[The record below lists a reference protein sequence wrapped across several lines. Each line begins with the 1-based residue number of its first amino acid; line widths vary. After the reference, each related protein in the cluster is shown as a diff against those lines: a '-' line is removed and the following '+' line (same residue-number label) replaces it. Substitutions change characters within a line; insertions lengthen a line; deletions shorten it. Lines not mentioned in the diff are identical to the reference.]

1 MQVLGDSLSADPVGV
16 CVFVSPPGL
25 TLAPVQSNSGQLFS
39 ISSAVSIPCSQSS
52 YLHPVKMKL
61 AVDQLLD
68 KASFLPSRLYR
79 RSAVS
84 KL

>member
-1 MQVLGDSLSADPVGV
+1 MQVLGSLSADPVGF

-25 TLAPVQSNSGQLFS
+25 TLASVQCNSGQLFS
-39 ISSAVSIPCSQSS
+39 ISCAVSIPARAHIS
-52 YLHPVKMKL
+52 KMKL

-68 KASFLPSRLYR
+68 KASFLPSGLYG

-84 KL
+84 KP

>member
-1 MQVLGDSLSADPVGV
+1 MQVLGSLSADPVGF

-25 TLAPVQSNSGQLFS
+25 TLASVQCNSCSL
-39 ISSAVSIPCSQSS
+39 SAVLFPSHAARAHIS
-52 YLHPVKMKL
+52 KMKL

-68 KASFLPSRLYR
+68 KASFLPSGLYG